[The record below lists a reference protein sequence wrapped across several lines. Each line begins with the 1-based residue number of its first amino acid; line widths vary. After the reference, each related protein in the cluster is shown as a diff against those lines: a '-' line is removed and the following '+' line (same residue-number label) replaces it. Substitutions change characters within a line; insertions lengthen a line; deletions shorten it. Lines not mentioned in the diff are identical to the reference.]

1 MCRRHSCGAQVA
13 VTLTRTPPL
22 LRVCRAWLG
31 SQRSAPQ
38 VNPVCHRVANQSY
51 RNNDVIGFKMGGFT
65 GNTVHANHTDN
76 FLPA

>member
-1 MCRRHSCGAQVA
+1 MGHRWPSRSRAPLRCFVCAGRGWAHSAA
-13 VTLTRTPPL
+13 
-22 LRVCRAWLG
+22 
-31 SQRSAPQ
+31 APQ
-38 VNPVCHRVANQSY
+38 VNPVCHRAANQSY